1 MNKMRILSLHL
12 ENFMTYACQTFD
24 FGRKM
29 TISGRNAAGKSSICN
44 AYTWLL
50 FNTDMDGN
58 DNPDIRREVDGKYIE
73 DADVSVTGVF
83 EIDGRTVTMQK
94 TQKRKY
100 NNDDHTKYADT
111 NSYLIND
118 VPKTLKEFNAFLSK
132 DTSSLRAC
140 SNINAFL
147 EKKDKEVRE
156 ILFATVKNVTDRQ
169 IAERAGLLQVAQLL
183 ESYSRDE
190 IEAMNKKV
198 KRDVEQDL
206 PVIKGQIA
214 EKERDISIK
223 AGFDTAELEL
233 AKKDLQ
239 ERLEENQK
247 AQTGVDEIR
256 KKHSEAMDRVMQI
269 KFEMS
274 KIADAES
281 QKIVD
286 RRRELE
292 RTEDKC
298 QYNITDFSTKISKK
312 EREIAE
318 AKAEIKQ
325 LEAERSKLASD
336 WERVNALTMD
346 EEYAICSMCK
356 QPLPA
361 EEVEKHRKSF
371 ETCKKQK
378 LDKIESRGAQIVA
391 ELSELSDNLKRQDE
405 YIGNAKKAVEVN
417 QIRLNDVLKEKSELA
432 KTADLSNSDEYKN
445 LIAELSEAE
454 KEVES
459 LSSFT
464 GTLQSLKNEEMQLRT
479 ELQDVCDKITSADS
493 TADEAR
499 LDDLKDLLRKKEQ
512 VKADAECIL
521 DGLKEL
527 DKAKNELLSSAIN
540 AQFDVV
546 DWKLWELNKSG
557 GYKSV
562 CIPMVDGKSILSI
575 KSNKGN
581 RILGRLD
588 ICNSLQKIM
597 GIECPIW
604 MDDCENL
611 DKDNRKKA
619 ADMVDGQLIMLVVS
633 DEEELKMEEQ

>member
-12 ENFMTYACQTFD
+12 ENFMAYACQTFE
-24 FGRKM
+24 FGKKM
-29 TISGRNAAGKSSICN
+29 TISGRNAAGKSSVCN

-58 DNPDIRREVDGKYIE
+58 DNPDIRRDVFGTYIE
-73 DADVSVTGVF
+73 DVDVSVTGVF

-94 TQKRKY
+94 IQKRKY
-100 NNDDHTKYADT
+100 NKDDHTKYADT

-118 VPKTLKEFNAFLSK
+118 VPKTLKEFNAFLEK
-132 DTSSLRAC
+132 ETSSLRAC

-156 ILFATVKNVTDRQ
+156 ILFSTVKNVTDRQ
-169 IAERAGLLQVAQLL
+169 IAERAGLQQIAQLL

-198 KRDVEQDL
+198 KRDVEQNL
-206 PVIKGQIA
+206 PIIKGQIA

-223 AGFDTAELEL
+223 AGFDTAELDL

-239 ERLEENQK
+239 NRLEENQRE
-247 AQTGVDEIR
+247 QTGVDDIR
-256 KKHSEAMDRVMQI
+256 KKHSDAMDRVMQI

-286 RRRELE
+286 RRRALE
-292 RTEDKC
+292 RTEADC
-298 QYNITDFSTKISKK
+298 QYNITDLSVKISKV

-318 AKAEIKQ
+318 TKAEIKQ
-325 LEAERSKLASD
+325 LESERSKLAGD

-346 EEYAICSMCK
+346 DEYTICPMCK

-361 EEVEKHRKSF
+361 EEVEKHKEAFEKS
-371 ETCKKQK
+371 KKQR
-378 LDKIESRGAQIVA
+378 LDKIESRGGQI
-391 ELSELSDNLKRQDE
+391 LSEVDELAEKLKEQDE
-405 YIGNAKKAVEVN
+405 YVGNAKKAVEVN
-417 QIRLNDVLKEKSELA
+417 QIRLNDVLKEKDELA
-432 KTADLSNSDEYKN
+432 KTADLSNSDEYKK
-445 LIAELSEAE
+445 LLAELSEAE

-459 LSSFT
+459 FSSFT
-464 GTLQSLKNEEMQLRT
+464 GALQMLKNEEMNLRT
-479 ELQDVCDKITSADS
+479 ELQDVCDKIASADS

-499 LDDLKDLLRKKEQ
+499 LDELKDLWRKKEQ

-527 DKAKNELLSSAIN
+527 DKAKNEILSGAIN
-540 AQFDVV
+540 AQFGIV

-633 DEEELKMEEQ
+633 DEKELNMEA